1 MSLMRRGALFAGALF
16 AGVLFGPQAQE
27 AAQQQQSG
35 GRHRPRSQAEYFAPI
50 PWQALDLRRDD
61 EDAFLLATLL

>member
-50 PWQALDLRRDD
+50 PWHA
-61 EDAFLLATLL
+61 